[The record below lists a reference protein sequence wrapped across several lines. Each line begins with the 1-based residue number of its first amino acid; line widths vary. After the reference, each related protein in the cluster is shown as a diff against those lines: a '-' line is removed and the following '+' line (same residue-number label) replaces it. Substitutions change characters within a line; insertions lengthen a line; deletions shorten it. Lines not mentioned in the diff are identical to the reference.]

1 MGDLNKTE
9 VVLYINDLVDGKIHQ
24 LQLRFDDL
32 NKDLSS
38 EHKSSAGDKHETSRA
53 MTQLEQE
60 KLSTQLSQFGIQ
72 KEIISK
78 LNLSKSDK
86 VQLGSIVKTTQGVF
100 FISIGLGKIEIN
112 NNDVYCISASSP
124 IGQLL
129 LNLEVG
135 KSYTF
140 NGKTNTIVEIL

>member
-1 MGDLNKTE
+1 MGDLKKTE
-9 VVLYINDLVDGKIHQ
+9 VISYINELVDEKIHL

-38 EHKSSAGDKHETSRA
+38 DHKSSAGDKHETSRS

-60 KLSTQLSQFGIQ
+60 KLSAQLSQFAIQ

-78 LNLSKSDK
+78 LNQSNTDK
-86 VQLGSIVKTTQGVF
+86 VQLGSIVKTTQGQF
-100 FISIGLGKIEIN
+100 FISIGLGKVTIN
-112 NNDVYCISASSP
+112 NNDLFCISASSP

-135 KSYTF
+135 QSYTF
-140 NGKTNTIVEIL
+140 NGKTNTIVEII

>member
-1 MGDLNKTE
+1 MSDLNKTE
-9 VVLYINDLVDGKIHQ
+9 VISFINDLVNEKIRL

-32 NKDLSS
+32 KKDLSS
-38 EHKSSAGDKHETSRA
+38 DHKSSAGDKHETSRA

-60 KLSTQLSQFGIQ
+60 KLSSQLSQFAIQ
-72 KEIISK
+72 KEVISK
-78 LNLSKSDK
+78 LSQSKSDK

-100 FISIGLGKIEIN
+100 FISIGLGKITIN
-112 NNDVYCISASSP
+112 NQDIFCISASSP

-129 LNLEVG
+129 LNLEAG

-140 NGKTNTIVEIL
+140 NGKVNSIVEIL

>member
-1 MGDLNKTE
+1 MGELNKTE

-60 KLSTQLSQFGIQ
+60 KLSTQLSQFAIQ

-86 VQLGSIVKTTQGVF
+86 VQLGSIVKTTQGAF

-112 NNDVYCISASSP
+112 NNDIYCISASSP

>member
-112 NNDVYCISASSP
+112 NNDIYCISASSP